1 MKKQSVLIT
10 VIATGLC
17 LFGNVGVRNAM
28 AQPPP
33 HEAKIVTQ
41 QDAAKKYPPPD
52 GKKYPAGIDA
62 QLANDIGSAA
72 HSGFIKSPYS
82 TRVYDCRKVAS
93 GTLILDESVNK
104 VFVRP

>member
-1 MKKQSVLIT
+1 MKKHSLLIT
-10 VIATGLC
+10 VIATSLS
-17 LFGNVGVRNAM
+17 LMASVGVRNAK
-28 AQPPP
+28 AEPPP
-33 HEAKIVTQ
+33 QEAKIVSPEE
-41 QDAAKKYPPPD
+41 AAKKYPPAN
-52 GKKYPAGIDA
+52 GKKYPPGMDA

-82 TRVYDCRKVAS
+82 PRVYDCRKVGS